1 MSERW
6 SVESRLRPAVT
17 YLTVWLSASVFAG
30 LVWAS
35 AAGAQEPY
43 RGSLPVAPSSTVT
56 TGDAFS
62 PSAVVFVELDARV
75 TITVFADRSCD
86 RVVVSNTFDLSGL
99 ETSGPPVTI
108 DAPGQY
114 YARSQVDD
122 GPLSNCER
130 LVEVV
135 DEPALEVSQDG
146 DTLRATSN
154 LRGVMTAVLMEPG
167 CTGGA
172 LGSTQWRADAR
183 TSQSPPLAAPPGRP
197 AASVQVI
204 LSGDS
209 GRTVTTCDGVGLED
223 VTSNHDH
230 RRSDGSGGG
239 RDCRSPGRTHLNHP
253 ARFRWPSRQSH
264 SRFANDDHRFDDD
277 GTVDHLHPETD
288 GRRSAGPGRNRP
300 IPRCHH
306 GCRRRGAAPAGGRAD
321 PPDLKANQQ
330 GKGHIMSVITTAVHT
345 MASIPAGEWAQDL
358 SNPSPNMN
366 APGVNQ
372 WATLAGFLK
381 GWGIV
386 ILGLVALAG
395 AVLFGVGGRGNSGMR
410 STGAMMVGGSVFAAI
425 LLGVV
430 IPIFNQFT

>member
-6 SVESRLRPAVT
+6 SVASRLRPAVT
-17 YLTVWLSASVFAG
+17 YLTVWLSASVFAVV
-30 LVWAS
+30 VWAS

-86 RVVVSNTFDLSGL
+86 RFVVSNTFDVSGL

-154 LRGVMTAVLMEPG
+154 LRGVVTAVLMEPG

-183 TSQSPPLAAPPGRP
+183 TSQSP
-197 AASVQVI
+197 
-204 LSGDS
+204 
-209 GRTVTTCDGVGLED
+209 
-223 VTSNHDH
+223 
-230 RRSDGSGGG
+230 
-239 RDCRSPGRTHLNHP
+239 
-253 ARFRWPSRQSH
+253 RFR
-264 SRFANDDHRFDDD
+264 
-277 GTVDHLHPETD
+277 
-288 GRRSAGPGRNRP
+288 
-300 IPRCHH
+300 
-306 GCRRRGAAPAGGRAD
+306 
-321 PPDLKANQQ
+321 
-330 GKGHIMSVITTAVHT
+330 
-345 MASIPAGEWAQDL
+345 
-358 SNPSPNMN
+358 
-366 APGVNQ
+366 
-372 WATLAGFLK
+372 
-381 GWGIV
+381 
-386 ILGLVALAG
+386 
-395 AVLFGVGGRGNSGMR
+395 
-410 STGAMMVGGSVFAAI
+410 
-425 LLGVV
+425 
-430 IPIFNQFT
+430 

>member
-1 MSERW
+1 MNERW
-6 SVESRLRPAVT
+6 SVASRLRPAVT
-17 YLTVWLSASVFAG
+17 YLTVWLSASMFA
-30 LVWAS
+30 VVMWAS
-35 AAGAQEPY
+35 TAGAQEPY

-62 PSAVVFVELDARV
+62 PAAVVFVELDARV

-86 RVVVSNTFDLSGL
+86 RLVASNTFDLSGL

-154 LRGVMTAVLMEPG
+154 LRGVVTAVLMEPG

-209 GRTVTTCDGVGLED
+209 GRTVTTCMGWASKTSQATTTTADPTVQEEGVIAARPAER
-223 VTSNHDH
+223 TSTTLL
-230 RRSDGSGGG
+230 GSGGPLAEATPV
-239 RDCRSPGRTHLNHP
+239 SPTTTTGSTTTAASTTSIPQPTVAGAPDL
-253 ARFRWPSRQSH
+253 AETGPSR
-264 SRFANDDHRFDDD
+264 
-277 GTVDHLHPETD
+277 
-288 GRRSAGPGRNRP
+288 
-300 IPRCHH
+300 
-306 GCRRRGAAPAGGRAD
+306 AA
-321 PPDLKANQQ
+321 
-330 GKGHIMSVITTAVHT
+330 TTA
-345 MASIPAGEWAQDL
+345 AG
-358 SNPSPNMN
+358 
-366 APGVNQ
+366 
-372 WATLAGFLK
+372 AGAL
-381 GWGIV
+381 
-386 ILGLVALAG
+386 LLLAG
-395 AVLFGVGGRGNSGMR
+395 ALTVLISRQTNKERGTS
-410 STGAMMVGGSVFAAI
+410 
-425 LLGVV
+425 
-430 IPIFNQFT
+430 